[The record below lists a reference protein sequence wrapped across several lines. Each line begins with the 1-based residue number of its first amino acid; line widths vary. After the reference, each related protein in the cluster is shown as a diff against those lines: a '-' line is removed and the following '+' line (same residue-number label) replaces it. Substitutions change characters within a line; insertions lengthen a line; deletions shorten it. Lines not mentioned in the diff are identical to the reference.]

1 MELGGSPSSVI
12 LLPSPPPTLFG
23 TERSHVEGKEGA
35 FFFIPSGPSTSN
47 FEVHYLTEF
56 KKKDQRTSVGFFGKL
71 KSVVEEGRVTK
82 SVSAL
87 EAR

>member
-35 FFFIPSGPSTSN
+35 FFFIPSGPSISN

-56 KKKDQRTSVGFFGKL
+56 KKKGPKDKCGVFWK
-71 KSVVEEGRVTK
+71 VEISGGRR
-82 SVSAL
+82 SGY
-87 EAR
+87 